1 MSTQAQLRNRYA
13 REAVTTATPAQLVV
27 MLYDRFLKDLST
39 AETALGSND
48 ISTTHN
54 ALMHAQEIVRELRSS
69 LDTSI
74 WKEGESLARLY
85 DWVLEELMAANLE
98 KNTDHITNAR
108 DVMQPLRDTWA
119 EVTRSGITGE
129 K

>member
-1 MSTQAQLRNRYA
+1 MSTQAQLRSRYA

-48 ISTTHN
+48 IAATHSS
-54 ALMHAQEIVRELRSS
+54 LMHAQEIVRELRSS

-98 KNTDHITNAR
+98 KNATHVANAR

-119 EVTRSGITGE
+119 EVARSGITGE